1 MIRLVVLGDPIAH
14 SRSPAIHTAALRF
27 AGLAGTYEARR
38 VDVAGL
44 REAADEIRDGRLTGA
59 NITMPHKRLAAELA
73 DYQTGLVRRIGAA
86 NTWWRL
92 PDDRLAADNSDV
104 AGVRFAYGRIGA
116 SERGASPR
124 TLVLGAGG
132 AAAAALVACEDHELH
147 ISARQ
152 SERARALVDRLSIAA
167 SIVPWGDPLPGAVI
181 VNATRLG
188 MNGEPLPFGLLSNAE
203 GLIDM
208 PYGDRPTPAV
218 AAATA
223 KGLPLATG
231 LDMLVGQAIASFR
244 TWTGRVLDPIVFEQ
258 AATGDC

>member
-44 REAADEIRDGRLTGA
+44 REAAEEIRHGRLTGA
-59 NITMPHKRLAAELA
+59 NITMPHKHLAAELA

-116 SERGASPR
+116 SERGASGR

-132 AAAAALVACEDHELH
+132 AAAAALVACEGHDLH
-147 ISARQ
+147 ISARRPEQ
-152 SERARALVDRLSIAA
+152 ARALIDRLNIAA
-167 SIVPWGDPLPGAVI
+167 SIIPWGDLLAGAVI

-188 MNGEPLPFGLLSNAE
+188 MEGESLPSGLLSEAE

-208 PYGDRPTPAV
+208 PYGGRSTPAV
-218 AAATA
+218 AAAA
-223 KGLPLATG
+223 AEGLPYATG
-231 LDMLVGQAIASFR
+231 LDMLVGQAVASFQ
-244 TWTGRVLDPIVFEQ
+244 TWTGLTLDPMVFEQ
-258 AATGDC
+258 AATDGC